1 MSKGIMLIAGLGNPG
16 RQYADTR
23 HNAGFRFLEA
33 VARHCGAAMKM
44 ESKFSAEAGRA
55 DIAGH
60 TVWLLAPATYMNN
73 SGDAVAGFARFHKI
87 PPDSILV
94 VHDDLDLPPGTVR
107 FKRGGGHGGH
117 NGLRDIERKLG
128 SREFARLR
136 IGIGHPGAAPLL
148 ESYVLKRASA
158 EEQDAI
164 DGAIDT
170 ARDELAAILRG
181 EEQAVMNRLHAR
193 SAEG

>member
-1 MSKGIMLIAGLGNPG
+1 MSQGIQLIAGLGNPG
-16 RQYADTR
+16 KQYADTR

-33 VARHCGAAMKM
+33 VARGSGAAMKI
-44 ESKFSAEAGRA
+44 ESRFSAEAGRA

-60 TVWLLAPATYMNN
+60 TLWLLAPTTYMNH
-73 SGDAVAGFARFHKI
+73 SGDAVANFARFYKI
-87 PPDSILV
+87 PPEAILV

-128 SREFARLR
+128 SGAFARLR
-136 IGIGHPGAAPLL
+136 IGIGHPGSAPLV
-148 ESYVLKRASA
+148 ESYVLKQATA
-158 EEQDAI
+158 EEQRAI
-164 DGAIDT
+164 DAAIDT
-170 ARDELAAILRG
+170 ARGELAAIVRG
-181 EEQAVMNRLHAR
+181 EDQAVMNRLHAR

>member
-1 MSKGIMLIAGLGNPG
+1 MAQGIELIAGLGNPG

-33 VARHCGAAMKM
+33 VARAGGAAMKI
-44 ESKFSAEAGRA
+44 ESRFSAEVGRV

-60 TVWLLAPATYMNN
+60 TVWLLAPTTYMNR
-73 SGDAVAGFARFHKI
+73 SGDAIAAFARFYKI
-87 PPDSILV
+87 PPESILV
-94 VHDDLDLPPGTVR
+94 VHDELDLSPGTVR

-128 SREFARLR
+128 SRDFARLR
-136 IGIGHPGAAPLL
+136 IGIGHPGAAPLV
-148 ESYVLKRASA
+148 ESYVLKRATA

-164 DGAIDT
+164 DVAIDE
-170 ARDELAAILRG
+170 ARHELAAIIRG
-181 EEQAVMNRLHAR
+181 EDEAVMNRLHAR
-193 SAEG
+193 PSAQ